1 MRERFSCDRR
11 SACWRSGIEHWGNG
25 TCDVEVQ
32 LTHAK
37 SVETFDL
44 LDVANVAAEAV
55 GECVD
60 GFEGRGG
67 GGR

>member
-1 MRERFSCDRR
+1 MEF
-11 SACWRSGIEHWGNG
+11 
-25 TCDVEVQ
+25 Q

-60 GFEGRGG
+60 GFEGREGG
-67 GGR
+67 G